1 MRSALVRQRRL
12 SEDVADHIER
22 MIRDG
27 ELVETDRLPS
37 ERELMRHFGVG
48 RPSVREALLRLS
60 RMGLVEVRS
69 GERARVTRPTPQVVI
84 DALAG
89 SARHLISSPGGVQ
102 NFQNARIFF
111 EVGLAR
117 HAALN
122 ATPEDLENL
131 EAALEANRLSIG
143 DLRRFERTDVEFHYV
158 LAVTYRN
165 PIFTAIHAAL
175 AEWLLEQRRTT
186 LAAREGEDAMAY
198 EAHRAIFDAIVARD
212 PDRAER
218 AMRDHLVY
226 VARRYT
232 DITGSDR

>member
-1 MRSALVRQRRL
+1 MRVAPVKQRRL
-12 SEDVADHIER
+12 SEDIADHLEQ

-27 ELVETDRLPS
+27 ELAEAERLPS

-69 GERARVTRPTPQVVI
+69 GERARVTRPTPRVMI
-84 DALAG
+84 EALAG
-89 SARHLISSPGGVQ
+89 PARHMLSAPGGVRD
-102 NFQNARIFF
+102 FQNARIFF

-117 HAALN
+117 HAAAN
-122 ATPEDLENL
+122 ASKEDLASL
-131 EAALEANRLSIG
+131 GAALEANRLSIG
-143 DLRRFERTDVEFHYV
+143 DLKRFERTDVDFHYV
-158 LAVTYRN
+158 LAVLTRN

-186 LAAREGEDAMAY
+186 LAAGEDVKAY
-198 EAHRAIFDAIVARD
+198 EAHKVIYEAIASGD
-212 PDRAER
+212 PDRSER
-218 AMRDHLVY
+218 AMRDHLEY

-232 DITGSDR
+232 NVVEGGR